1 MGKQNAFFEYEITDV
16 VYPNREAVLETEFA
30 QKVCALQIKLS
41 AGAFF
46 RAQRDDVIVGEV

>member
-16 VYPNREAVLETEFA
+16 VDPDREAVLKAEFA

-41 AGAFF
+41 SSALFCAK
-46 RAQRDDVIVGEV
+46 RNDVIVGEV